1 MSIVLNERGTPEPPS
16 EVTTRLKSIHP
27 SLNLRFVEGVSSH
40 WAIELAWGEK
50 DRRWEWVKTGQTDPT
65 GAFDIIGYLP
75 MDCSLNEAP
84 AHIERVFRQFPRE
97 DVQSLVDRIAKWNV
111 EPAQK
116 AAEEAF
122 AEVLD
127 SANPSSSGGVGIAVE
142 VSEDIKPAKKKK
154 AAPKKKK
161 APRKKASR
169 KSKYLD

>member
-1 MSIVLNERGTPEPPS
+1 MYDWRAGHT
-16 EVTTRLKSIHP
+16 
-27 SLNLRFVEGVSSH
+27 
-40 WAIELAWGEK
+40 
-50 DRRWEWVKTGQTDPT
+50 
-65 GAFDIIGYLP
+65 
-75 MDCSLNEAP
+75 
-84 AHIERVFRQFPRE
+84 
-97 DVQSLVDRIAKWNV
+97 
-111 EPAQK
+111 K

-127 SANPSSSGGVGIAVE
+127 SANPSSSGGVEIAVE